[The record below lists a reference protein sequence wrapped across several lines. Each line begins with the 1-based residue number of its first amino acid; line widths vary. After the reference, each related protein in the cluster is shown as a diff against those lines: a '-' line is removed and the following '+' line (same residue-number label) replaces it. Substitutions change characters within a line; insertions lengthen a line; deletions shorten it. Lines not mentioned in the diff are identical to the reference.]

1 MKTKTFL
8 LGLTFFVLGMVATF
22 GIVSNSRHH
31 GFHEQAGI
39 RKSAII
45 EVGAPLS
52 VTQLK
57 HYGFI

>member
-8 LGLTFFVLGMVATF
+8 LGLTFFVLGMVASI
-22 GIVSNSRHH
+22 GIVSNNRHH
-31 GFHEQAGI
+31 DFNHQVSI